1 MSAAAAIDPGRYR
14 RLLHEAMPTVIRSDG
29 QNEEYIARLEALYA
43 RAAPLSPEEKE
54 LAALLKL
61 LIEDFESKHY
71 NLRRATPLETLQ
83 EIVEANG
90 LKQKDLLDVFGQESV
105 VSEVMNGKRRLS
117 QTHIAKLARRF
128 NVSPEL
134 FLNY

>member
-1 MSAAAAIDPGRYR
+1 
-14 RLLHEAMPTVIRSDG
+14 MPTVIRSDG